1 MLLKLKTKGNEF
13 KPNAFKLKSQ
23 TCRKI
28 GKIEK
33 NQQILI
39 RKLDFHYAFPSSR
52 IKEGVGKIRSIA
64 NAYGSGEE
72 IVETAFKLKESDTF
86 VVIFKQS
93 RYATALYHGL
103 NGRAIDDSQIC
114 VSIPHPR
121 TY

>member
-1 MLLKLKTKGNEF
+1 MYF
-13 KPNAFKLKSQ
+13 D
-23 TCRKI
+23 
-28 GKIEK
+28 
-33 NQQILI
+33 
-39 RKLDFHYAFPSSR
+39 DFFSFR

-64 NAYGSGEE
+64 NAYGSGSGEQ

-103 NGRAIDDSQIC
+103 NERAIDDSQIC
-114 VSIPHPR
+114 VSTPHPR